1 MAVIIDTFE
10 VINDAQAEASS
21 PASEAPQSGPV
32 SNIKPAD
39 IESVFEH
46 QQLRD
51 QRIRAH

>member
-10 VINDAQAEASS
+10 VINDAQAEGNS
-21 PASEAPQSGPV
+21 PVSEAPQSAAV

-39 IESVFEH
+39 IESIFEH